1 MDAAGIAKLITLL
14 VLVGMFIAAV
24 LVTPRIWHSNEP
36 GERTAKGNEVKGASG
51 GKQAG

>member
-1 MDAAGIAKLITLL
+1 MDAAGIGKLITLL

-36 GERTAKGNEVKGASG
+36 GEKTAKGKEGKGAPG

>member
-36 GERTAKGNEVKGASG
+36 GEKTAEGEKAKGAAG
-51 GKQAG
+51 GKHAG